1 MVQSTHPVTAHG
13 GPYHLP
19 ACSRLVS
26 AAAVLIRGLAS
37 LALLAVPVGA
47 QTRQPDG
54 PGSLHGLG
62 SLQGPVVTIDSGKL
76 QGAEVA
82 GANGADIEV
91 FRGIPYAAPPIAAL
105 RWKAPRPAPT
115 WRGVRPAVD
124 FGANCLQKPMGW
136 FKDASTAG
144 YSEDCLY
151 LNVWRPALRAARP
164 LRAATP
170 HAKGLAHGSSD
181 RAASE
186 GTPSGDGLAH
196 GSSGPLPVLVWIY
209 GGAFIG
215 GGTSF
220 PVYGGEAFARQDIVF
235 VSFNYRLGRLGFFAH
250 PALTQEA
257 GLQPARA
264 GPLGNYAYLD
274 QIAALKWVKR
284 NIAAFGGDPARV
296 TVMGESAGGISVLD
310 LLVSPLAKG
319 LFQQA
324 IVMSGGGRAAMSN
337 RPLHGKAVSDGSAAS
352 NGSAA
357 GNGTAEEVG
366 LAFARS
372 ANIEGSDAQA
382 LARLRALPANRLLN
396 GLSPENLKI
405 NGDIKSSD
413 AADVG
418 TSVGGPIIDGRIKL
432 SVVDEAIE
440 RGQAARIPVMIG
452 TTSGDLGVPTG
463 QTKDELFAQFGAGG
477 DDARQAFDPD
487 GTRSADEVREEITRD
502 RLLAEPARFVAQ
514 AITKSGKPAWL
525 YRFSYIP
532 DSRRSQWQGLAAG
545 TGVPHGADTAFF
557 FDTVDAQLGPAVTR
571 NDQEVAEIANAYVGN
586 FVKSGNPNGAGLPP
600 WHEFGS
606 APRAYLNIESPAD
619 TAMVEDPAALKLD
632 LVAASAGAPLIQ
644 K

>member
-1 MVQSTHPVTAHG
+1 MSPETAAPSRRYESSMKQSAQPTTANG

-19 ACSRLVS
+19 SRNRLVS
-26 AAAVLIRGLAS
+26 AGAFLIRGLVS
-37 LALLAVPVGA
+37 LAFLAAPTGA
-47 QTRQPDG
+47 QTRQPT
-54 PGSLHGLG
+54 
-62 SLQGPVVTIDSGKL
+62 GPVVSIDSGKL
-76 QGAEVA
+76 RGTEAA
-82 GANGADIEV
+82 GAGGADIEV

-105 RWKAPRPAPT
+105 RWKAPQPVST

-124 FGANCLQKPMGW
+124 FGANCLQKPMAW
-136 FKDASTAG
+136 FKDAAAAR

-151 LNVWRPALRAARP
+151 LNVWRPA
-164 LRAATP
+164 
-170 HAKGLAHGSSD
+170 HAK
-181 RAASE
+181 
-186 GTPSGDGLAH
+186 GLAH

-220 PVYGGEAFARQDIVF
+220 PVYGGDAFARQGIVF

-250 PALTQEA
+250 PALTAEA
-257 GLQPARA
+257 A

-274 QIAALKWVKR
+274 QVAALEWVKR

-310 LLVSPLAKG
+310 LLVSPLAQG

-337 RPLHGKAVSDGSAAS
+337 RPLGGKAGSE
-352 NGSAA
+352 
-357 GNGTAEEVG
+357 GTAEDVG
-366 LAFARS
+366 VAFARS
-372 ANIEGSDAQA
+372 VGIEGTDAQA

-396 GLSPENLKI
+396 GLSPDNLKI
-405 NGDIKSSD
+405 DGDIKSSD
-413 AADVG
+413 PAGVG

-432 SVVDEAIE
+432 SVVDQAIQ

-452 TTSGDLGVPTG
+452 MTSGDLGVPTG
-463 QTKDELFAQFGAGG
+463 QTKDELFAQFGANAQA
-477 DDARQAFDPD
+477 ARRAFDPD
-487 GTRSADEVREEITRD
+487 GARSADEVREEITRD

-514 AITKSGKPAWL
+514 EVAKSGKPAWL

-532 DSRRSQWQGLAAG
+532 DFRRSQWQG
-545 TGVPHGADTAFF
+545 VPHGADVAFF
-557 FDTVDAQLGPAVTR
+557 FDTVDAQLGSAVTM
-571 NDQEVAEIANAYVGN
+571 NDTEVAEIANAYVGN
-586 FVKSGNPNGAGLPP
+586 FVKSGNPNGAGLPA
-600 WHEFGS
+600 WHEFGAAS
-606 APRAYLNIESPAD
+606 RAYLNIAAPAD
-619 TAMVEDPAALKLD
+619 TTMMEDSSALKLD

>member
-1 MVQSTHPVTAHG
+1 MKQSTQPLAADG

-19 ACSRLVS
+19 SRSRVVS
-26 AAAVLIRGLAS
+26 TT
-37 LALLAVPVGA
+37 ALLIHGLTLLAILAAPLGA
-47 QTRQPDG
+47 QTRQPTR
-54 PGSLHGLG
+54 
-62 SLQGPVVTIDSGKL
+62 PVVSIDSGKL
-76 QGAEVA
+76 QGTEAA
-82 GANGADIEV
+82 GAGGADIEV
-91 FRGIPYAAPPIAAL
+91 FRGIPYAAPPIAGL
-105 RWKAPRPAPT
+105 RWKAPKPVSA

-124 FGANCLQKPMGW
+124 FGANCLQKPMAWLDGG
-136 FKDASTAG
+136 AAAR

-151 LNVWRPALRAARP
+151 LNVWRPA
-164 LRAATP
+164 
-170 HAKGLAHGSSD
+170 HAKGLAHGSS
-181 RAASE
+181 
-186 GTPSGDGLAH
+186 GLAH

-220 PVYGGEAFARQDIVF
+220 AVYGGDAFARQGIVF
-235 VSFNYRLGRLGFFAH
+235 VSLNYRLGRLGFFAH
-250 PALTQEA
+250 PALTVEA
-257 GLQPARA
+257 A

-274 QIAALKWVKR
+274 QIAALAWVKR
-284 NIAAFGGDPARV
+284 NIAAFGGDPSRV

-337 RPLHGKAVSDGSAAS
+337 RPLNGNVACDGNAACE
-352 NGSAA
+352 
-357 GNGTAEEVG
+357 GTAEEVG

-372 ANIEGSDAQA
+372 ANIKGTDAPA
-382 LARLRALPANRLLN
+382 LAHLRALPADRLLN

-413 AADVG
+413 QREVG

-432 SVVDEAIE
+432 SVVDQAI
-440 RGQAARIPVMIG
+440 RAGQAAGIPVMIG

-463 QTKDELFAQFGAGG
+463 QTKDELFAQFGAKAQ
-477 DDARQAFDPD
+477 DARQAFDLS

-514 AITKSGKPAWL
+514 QVAKTGKPAWL

-532 DSRRSQWQGLAAG
+532 DSRRSEWQ
-545 TGVPHGADTAFF
+545 GVPHGADTAFF
-557 FDTVDAQLGPAVTR
+557 FDTVAAQLGPAATA
-571 NDQEVAEIANAYVGN
+571 NDAEVAEITNAYVRN
-586 FVKSGNPNGAGLPP
+586 FVKSGNPNRVGLPV
-600 WHEFGS
+600 WHEFS
-606 APRAYLNIESPAD
+606 TAPRAYLSIAAVGR
-619 TAMVEDPAALKLD
+619 TAMMDDPAAVKLD

>member
-1 MVQSTHPVTAHG
+1 MRQPNG
-13 GPYHLP
+13 L
-19 ACSRLVS
+19 SRL
-26 AAAVLIRGLAS
+26 
-37 LALLAVPVGA
+37 
-47 QTRQPDG
+47 QG
-54 PGSLHGLG
+54 PG
-62 SLQGPVVTIDSGKL
+62 SLQGPVVAIDSGKL
-76 QGAEVA
+76 RGAEVA
-82 GANGADIEV
+82 GASGADIEV

-105 RWKAPRPAPT
+105 RWKAPQPAPT

-136 FKDASTAG
+136 LKDASTAR

-151 LNVWRPALRAARP
+151 LNVWRPALSAARP
-164 LRAATP
+164 RG
-170 HAKGLAHGSSD
+170 KGLTHGSSD

-186 GTPSGDGLAH
+186 GIPSGDGLARE
-196 GSSGPLPVLVWIY
+196 SSGPLPVLVWIY

-220 PVYGGEAFARQDIVF
+220 SVYGGEAFARQDIIF

-264 GPLGNYAYLD
+264 GSLGNYAYLD

-337 RPLHGKAVSDGSAAS
+337 RPLHGKAVS
-352 NGSAA
+352 NGGAA

-372 ANIEGSDAQA
+372 ADIEGSDAQA

-413 AADVG
+413 PIDVG

-440 RGQAARIPVMIG
+440 RGQAARIPLMIG

-463 QTKDELFAQFGAGG
+463 QTKDELFVQFGAGG

-487 GTRSADEVREEITRD
+487 GTRSVDEVREEITRD

-514 AITKSGKPAWL
+514 AIAKSGKPAWL

-532 DSRRSQWQGLAAG
+532 DSRRSQWP
-545 TGVPHGADTAFF
+545 GVPHGADTAFF

-571 NDQEVAEIANAYVGN
+571 RDQEVAEIANAYVGN

-600 WHEFGS
+600 WQEFGS

-619 TAMVEDPAALKLD
+619 TTMVEDPAALKLD
-632 LVAASAGAPLIQ
+632 LVAASAGAPLNQ